1 MLSSFLA
8 APHEG
13 HLSQVHHIFAYLKK
27 YPRSTKVFDD
37 TLPVIDL
44 NAFPVND
51 WTEFCRDA
59 HERIPPNAPEP
70 RG

>member
-8 APHEG
+8 APHKG

-27 YPRSTKVFDD
+27 YSRSTIVFDD
-37 TLPVIDL
+37 TSPVIDL

-51 WTEFCRDA
+51 WTFCRDVR
-59 HERIPPNAPEP
+59 ERIPPNAPEP